1 MAVFQYKHEWCGMDQ
16 QIFLDNIDK
25 DRVIVPCYR
34 CGRDVEARQIRDKS
48 IKIGE
53 ADGQVGILRR
63 ENKDVKTRRRGSE

>member
-16 QIFLDNIDK
+16 QIFLEGETK
-25 DRVIVPCYR
+25 DRIVVPCYR
-34 CGRDVEARQIRDKS
+34 CGRAVEARQIRDKS

-63 ENKDVKTRRRGSE
+63 ENQDAKTRRRGPQ